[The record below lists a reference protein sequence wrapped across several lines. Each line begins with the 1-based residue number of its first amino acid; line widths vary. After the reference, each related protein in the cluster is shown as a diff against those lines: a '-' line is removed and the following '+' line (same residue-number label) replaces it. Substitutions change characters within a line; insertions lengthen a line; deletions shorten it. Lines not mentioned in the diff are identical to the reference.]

1 MTALDSI
8 AVLIAPPS
16 QRPILDALV
25 DLSAAGV
32 VGPFTWIEAAPD
44 PSRAPDREDPRAL
57 AVADGEVTASSFAA
71 QTNQRGLRRVREVVV
86 VPVGHPEQ
94 DALSA
99 AAENFYQGLDVV
111 GGART
116 QHVRVI
122 VPWSAEPLPAELGRP
137 GWHGVMLSPES
148 TAEPD
153 FTAVPWWG
161 RPETIPGA
169 AASGIAV
176 QAGILR
182 GLEEAPVDDAGQSI
196 SADIEVIRT
205 FARRVDAD
213 AVESGV
219 RHRVLHLGEDV
230 PAPTRSGGASVP
242 PFASPQTQVRETAQA
257 WADAHE
263 SEVRRRGPQLPP
275 STGETVGILA
285 AVKLF
290 LSFLLQALVSAP
302 ENWLRRTLHSA
313 QTTLAGGATATI
325 FGRDSA
331 VSVIVGGVGPDGSTA
346 GWRQIRDA
354 ARELESAEARGRAR
368 SGQPAR
374 REFSSLWTDLLQ
386 AGRGLLDGSG
396 ANRLGLEAGVGYVPS
411 RSLISLPLDG
421 DGSYSIEEPIGS
433 LPGDL
438 RLHAWDQLEIQRVR
452 HELERTVQTG
462 AAGAQSATKHLAGID
477 GWCERTGRSLLP
489 LIGAHLS
496 RWFAATRQDIRRV
509 QTELDRLQS
518 TDPDAQLGRTQRI
531 LAWILRGLL
540 LVAVIVGIV
549 LGVLAHQGTI
559 ETSTLWIGLAITAA
573 IWLIAS
579 FMTFFL
585 MQREVFRLLHLRS
598 ERDQRLPVL
607 REMLRMASEDLV
619 ALGDAYDQFDHWAM
633 LQTCFLA
640 APLGQAREEDGAI
653 TLRTQLPAGIQAPRA
668 TAPDPELDDVAAQL
682 RTTLFGIGWLDE
694 AHKGFEATL
703 LDDLTPDQR
712 IRVRQ
717 SGGRPLTKLLAS
729 SADQGSEL
737 SLWTEAVR
745 RRGVRSAHG
754 ERMWEHCLGRL
765 TSERLLDLRIAQ
777 GDGAQ
782 QRSESLEALRSELFA
797 PRRSAIV
804 DAVLDIGSRTH
815 ESRQVEPGANWSRDV
830 PVGLGSTV
838 VLVQSTRPIPQEG
851 FVYPLP
857 RADDPNRW
865 DAPDS
870 GQPSDDPIF

>member
-1 MTALDSI
+1 MSAQDSI
-8 AVLIAPPS
+8 AILIAPPS
-16 QRPILDALV
+16 QRPILEALA

-32 VGPFTWIEAAPD
+32 VDPFTWIEAPPD
-44 PSRAPDREDPRAL
+44 PSSARDREDPRAL
-57 AVADGEVTASSFAA
+57 AVTDGEVHASTFAT
-71 QTNQRGLRRVREVVV
+71 QTNRRGLRRVREVVV

-99 AAENFYQGLDVV
+99 SAENFYQGLDVV
-111 GGART
+111 GSART

-161 RPETIPGA
+161 APETIPGA
-169 AASGIAV
+169 AAAGIAV

-182 GLEEAPVDDAGQSI
+182 GLDDAPVDDAGRSI
-196 SADIEVIRT
+196 SADIEVIRS

-219 RHRVLHLGEDV
+219 RRRVLHLGEDV

-257 WADAHE
+257 WADAHA
-263 SEVRRRGPQLPP
+263 SEVRRAGPQLPA
-275 STGETVGILA
+275 STGETVGFLA
-285 AVKLF
+285 ALRLF
-290 LSFLLQALVSAP
+290 LSFLLQALISAP

-313 QTTLAGGATATI
+313 QTTLAGGATTTI

-354 ARELESAEARGRAR
+354 AREVESTEAGGHPR
-368 SGQPAR
+368 SGPSAR
-374 REFSSLWTDLLQ
+374 REFASLWTDLLQ

-396 ANRLGLEAGVGYVPS
+396 ASRLGLEAGVGYVPR
-411 RSLISLPLDG
+411 RSLISLPLEG
-421 DGSYSIEEPIGS
+421 DGTYSIDEPIGS

-452 HELERTVQTG
+452 NELERTVQTG
-462 AAGAQSATKHLAGID
+462 AAGAQSATQHLAGID
-477 GWCERTGRSLLP
+477 RWRERTGRSLLP

-496 RWFAATRQDIRRV
+496 RWFVATRQDIRRV

-540 LVAVIVGIV
+540 LVAVIAGIV
-549 LGVLAHQGTI
+549 LGVLAHRDVI
-559 ETSTLWIGLAITAA
+559 ETSTLWIGLAITVVV
-573 IWLIAS
+573 WLIAS
-579 FMTFFL
+579 FVTFFL

-640 APLGQAREEDGAI
+640 APLGHARDDSEETGLD
-653 TLRTQLPAGIQAPRA
+653 TQLPAGVQAPRA
-668 TAPDPELDDVAAQL
+668 TAPEGELDDVAAQL
-682 RTTLFGIGWLDE
+682 RTTLFGVGWLDDS
-694 AHKGFEATL
+694 HKDFEATL

-717 SGGRPLTKLLAS
+717 AGGRPLTKILAS
-729 SADQGSEL
+729 SADPGSEL

-745 RRGVRSAHG
+745 RRGIRSAHG
-754 ERMWEHCLGRL
+754 ERMWENCLERL
-765 TSERLLDLRIAQ
+765 TSEHLLDLRILQ

-782 QRSESLEALRSELFA
+782 QRSESLEALRTELFA

-804 DAVLDIGSRTH
+804 DAVLDVGSRTH
-815 ESRQVEPGANWSRDV
+815 ESRQVEPSANWSREV

-851 FVYPLP
+851 FVYPL
-857 RADDPNRW
+857 AGTHDQGRW
-865 DAPDS
+865 DAIDDDR
-870 GQPSDDPIF
+870 PSDDPIF